1 MELNNC
7 FYIAKISLPQRDIFD
22 GLQLAGHLLILPGS
36 FANFKKLNC
45 VLLDPAVPRN
55 VTVSHAIAL
64 LTLLGAN
71 SRCCATRCHIL

>member
-7 FYIAKISLPQRDIFD
+7 FYMAKISLPQRDIFD
-22 GLQLAGHLLILPGS
+22 GLQLAGHILLLPGS
-36 FANFKKLNC
+36 FANFKKPNY

-64 LTLLGAN
+64 LTLLGAKA
-71 SRCCATRCHIL
+71 RCCGTRCHML